1 MLADLHAASLAE
13 SEAKASAST
22 PTILPTLFNPTAAEL
37 NTVSH
42 EYRCVVTS
50 PGEPKDYLAVINEAL
65 AERAKQT
72 PADHKK

>member
-1 MLADLHAASLAE
+1 MPASVVLLTVAVRKTRTTGPTQI
-13 SEAKASAST
+13 SSPSASS
-22 PTILPTLFNPTAAEL
+22 TAAEL

-65 AERAKQT
+65 AERAKQS